1 MDKKPALPWNEK
13 PLARW
18 IANTLAVLA
27 VAALLFVIW
36 QRVLAKPPS
45 LETPAPTVALISAT
59 KVETPE
65 QSGTVNLNPMSSSTE
80 STSGSLLDEGI
91 SREIKFDTIIP
102 SRPRVDVITYTV
114 KQGDTLFDI
123 ADSFGIKPETLL
135 WGNFEVLQDNPH
147 LLSPDQV
154 LNILP
159 TNGVYYQWHSGDNVE
174 RIADEFNTDA
184 KLIMDYPG
192 NHFDLTQITEGKVN
206 VEADTWIIV
215 PEGKRPIKDW
225 GPPAITRSN
234 PASARYYGEGSCGS
248 VYEGAIGNGTFVWP
262 TANRSIS
269 GYNFS
274 DIHRAI
280 DIGGTTGDGIVS
292 SDGGVVVFAGWSN
305 YGYGYL
311 IVIDHG
317 NGYQTAYAHLS
328 AVAVTCGQSVFQG
341 GYIGAMGST
350 GNSTGP
356 HLHFELIYNG
366 AKLNPLEFAR

>member
-1 MDKKPALPWNEK
+1 MEQKPSLPWYEK

-18 IANTLAVLA
+18 IANLIAALA
-27 VAALLFVIW
+27 VAALIFVIW
-36 QRVLAKPPS
+36 QRVQAEPRSSELA
-45 LETPAPTVALISAT
+45 APTIEVKE
-59 KVETPE
+59 KVEVSEPSD
-65 QSGTVNLNPMSSSTE
+65 QVSLNPLDANTASTTDNVAE
-80 STSGSLLDEGI
+80 EGI
-91 SREIKFDTIIP
+91 SRQLSFDTIIP
-102 SRPRVDVITYTV
+102 SRPRVDVVTYTV

-159 TNGVYYQWHSGDNVE
+159 TNGVYYQWHSGDSVE
-174 RIADEFNTDA
+174 RIAQEFKTDA
-184 KLIMDYPG
+184 KLILDYPG
-192 NHFDLTQITEGKVN
+192 NHFDLTQITEGRVS
-206 VEADTWIIV
+206 VEPETWIIV
-215 PEGKRPIKDW
+215 PEGRRPIKDW

-274 DIHRAI
+274 EIHRAI
-280 DIGGTTGDGIVS
+280 DIGGTTGDAIAA

-328 AVAVTCGQSVFQG
+328 AVAVTCGQSVAQG

-356 HLHFELIYNG
+356 HLHYEVLFNG
-366 AKLNPLEFAR
+366 AKLNPLDFIR